1 MDGGFVCG
9 RDAVRQYWNALFK
22 TVQPQLEPLKYE
34 TDEEGRNA
42 ITVRQIV
49 KDLQGETLAEMT
61 VQQIFTIE
69 NDLVSHSYSYKNK
82 RFASDNGVLFPPKF
96 STKKKLK
103 TVMLFI

>member
-22 TVQPQLEPLKYE
+22 TVQPQFEPLKYE
-34 TDEEGRNA
+34 TDEEGRNV

-69 NDLVSHSYSYKNK
+69 NGLVSHSYSYKNK
-82 RFASDNGVLFPPKF
+82 RFASDNDVLFPPKF
-96 STKKKLK
+96 SPKK
-103 TVMLFI
+103 T